1 MFSRVM
7 LALDLSE
14 LTSRMLDV
22 FYSVCLDPGTEVYLL
37 HVVRKSENFA
47 QTTPYSKKTYSRLKG
62 LAQDIKNAGYDNVEI
77 LWESNQDVL
86 DGIQKAVDQYDINLL
101 IMASHGKGVW
111 ASTFRGSST
120 FNAVRAIDI
129 PTLVVKGDYKCSDY
143 LQRILL
149 PTDFSR
155 KSLIALNFIRN
166 LRENVGEVIFVHVI
180 EGVRGDDE
188 LLENK
193 EMAEDML
200 VELCNEMQNFGIKSR
215 YVIADGGAA
224 SKEICKLAEE
234 ENCSIVITGK
244 TGAGPIKGLLMGS
257 TAQNILLNSG
267 RTLWVMPDEESDE

>member
-22 FYSVCLDPGTEVYLL
+22 LYSVCLDPETEVYLL
-37 HVVRKSENFA
+37 HVVRKAEDAAETSS
-47 QTTPYSKKTYSRLKG
+47 YYKKTYSRLKG
-62 LAQDIKNAGYDNVEI
+62 LAQDIRNAGYDNVKV
-77 LWESNQDVL
+77 LWETDEDILN
-86 DGIQKAVDQYDINLL
+86 GIRKAADQYNVNLM

-120 FNAVRAIDI
+120 FNAVRAIEI
-129 PTLVVKGDYKCSDY
+129 PTLIVKGDYKCDDY
-143 LQRILL
+143 LNRILL

-155 KSLIALNFIRN
+155 KSLIALNYIRN
-166 LRENVGEVIFVHVI
+166 LREHVGEVLFVHVI
-180 EGVRGDDE
+180 EGVRGDEE
-188 LLENK
+188 LTESK

-200 VELCNEMQNFGIKSR
+200 VELCNEMQNFGINSR
-215 YVIADGGAA
+215 YVIVDGGAA

-234 ENCSIVITGK
+234 ENCSLIISGR

-257 TAQNILLNSG
+257 TAQNILLNAS
-267 RTLWVMPDEESDE
+267 RTLWVMPDEESED

>member
-1 MFSRVM
+1 M

-22 FYSVCLDPGTEVYLL
+22 LYSVCLDPETEVYLL
-37 HVVRKSENFA
+37 HVVRKAEDAAETSS
-47 QTTPYSKKTYSRLKG
+47 YYKKTYSRLKG
-62 LAQDIKNAGYDNVEI
+62 LAQDIRNAGYDNVKV
-77 LWESNQDVL
+77 LWETDEDILN
-86 DGIQKAVDQYDINLL
+86 GIRKAADQYNVNLM

-120 FNAVRAIDI
+120 FNAVRAIEI
-129 PTLVVKGDYKCSDY
+129 PTLIVKGDYKCDDY
-143 LQRILL
+143 LNRILL

-155 KSLIALNFIRN
+155 KSLIALNYIRN
-166 LRENVGEVIFVHVI
+166 LREHVGEVLFVHVI
-180 EGVRGDDE
+180 EGVRGDEE
-188 LLENK
+188 LTESK

-200 VELCNEMQNFGIKSR
+200 VELCNEMQNFGINSR

-234 ENCSIVITGK
+234 ENCSLIISGR

-257 TAQNILLNSG
+257 TAQNILLNAN
-267 RTLWVMPDEESDE
+267 RTLWVMPDEESED

>member
-22 FYSVCLDPGTEVYLL
+22 FYSICLSPETEVHLL
-37 HVVRKSENFA
+37 HVVKRPEDYDKSSS
-47 QTTPYSKKTYSRLKG
+47 YYKKTYSRLSG
-62 LAQDIKNAGYDNVEI
+62 LAQDIKNAGYDKVEI
-77 LWESNQDVL
+77 LWESNPDVL
-86 DGIQKAVDQYDINLL
+86 NGIEKAVDQYDINLL
-101 IMASHGKGVW
+101 IMASHGKGLW

>member
-22 FYSVCLDPGTEVYLL
+22 LYSVCLDPETEVYLL
-37 HVVRKSENFA
+37 HVVRKAEDAAKTGS
-47 QTTPYSKKTYSRLKG
+47 YYKKTYSRLKG
-62 LAQDIKNAGYDNVEI
+62 LAQDIRNAGYDNVKV
-77 LWESNQDVL
+77 LWETDEDILN
-86 DGIQKAVDQYDINLL
+86 GIRKAADQYNVNLM

-120 FNAVRAIDI
+120 FNAVRAIEI
-129 PTLVVKGDYKCSDY
+129 PTLIVKGDYKCDDY
-143 LQRILL
+143 LNRILL

-155 KSLIALNFIRN
+155 KSLIALNYIRN
-166 LRENVGEVIFVHVI
+166 LREHVGEVLFVHVI
-180 EGVRGDDE
+180 EGVRGDEE
-188 LLENK
+188 LTESK

-200 VELCNEMQNFGIKSR
+200 VELCNEMQNFGINSR

-234 ENCSIVITGK
+234 ENCSLIISGR

-257 TAQNILLNSG
+257 TAQNILLNAS
-267 RTLWVMPDEESDE
+267 RTLWVMPDEDSED

>member
-22 FYSVCLDPGTEVYLL
+22 LYSVCLDPETEVYLL
-37 HVVRKSENFA
+37 HVVRKAEDAAETSS
-47 QTTPYSKKTYSRLKG
+47 YYKKTYSRLKG
-62 LAQDIKNAGYDNVEI
+62 LAQDIRNAGYDNVKV
-77 LWESNQDVL
+77 LWETDEDILN
-86 DGIQKAVDQYDINLL
+86 GIRKAADQYNVNLM

-120 FNAVRAIDI
+120 FNAVRAIEI
-129 PTLVVKGDYKCSDY
+129 PTLIVKGDYKCDDY
-143 LQRILL
+143 LNRILL

-155 KSLIALNFIRN
+155 KSLIALNYIRN
-166 LRENVGEVIFVHVI
+166 LREHVGEVLFVHVI
-180 EGVRGDDE
+180 EGVRGDEE
-188 LLENK
+188 LTESK

-200 VELCNEMQNFGIKSR
+200 VELCNEMQNFGINSR
-215 YVIADGGAA
+215 YVMADGGAA

-234 ENCSIVITGK
+234 ENCSLIISGR

-257 TAQNILLNSG
+257 TAQNILLNAS
-267 RTLWVMPDEESDE
+267 RTLWVMPDEESED

>member
-14 LTSRMLDV
+14 LTPRMLDV
-22 FYSVCLDPGTEVYLL
+22 FYSICLSPETEVHLL
-37 HVVRKSENFA
+37 HVVKRTEDYAKTSS
-47 QTTPYSKKTYSRLKG
+47 YYKKTYSRLNG
-62 LAQDIKNAGYDNVEI
+62 LAQNVKNAGYDKVEI
-77 LWESNQDVL
+77 LWESNPDVL
-86 DGIQKAVDQYDINLL
+86 DGIQKAVDQNDINLL
-101 IMASHGKGVW
+101 IMASHGKGLW

-120 FNAVRAIDI
+120 FNAARAIDI
-129 PTLVVKGDYKCSDY
+129 PILVVKGDYKCNDY

-180 EGVRGDDE
+180 EGIRGDDE

-200 VELCNEMQNFGIKSR
+200 KELCNEMQDFGIQSH

-234 ENCSIVITGK
+234 ENCSLVITGK

-257 TAQNILLNSG
+257 TAQNILLNCN

>member
-22 FYSVCLDPGTEVYLL
+22 LYSVCLDPETEVYLL
-37 HVVRKSENFA
+37 HVVRKAEDAAETSS
-47 QTTPYSKKTYSRLKG
+47 YYKKTYSRLKG
-62 LAQDIKNAGYDNVEI
+62 LAQDIRNAGYDNVKV
-77 LWESNQDVL
+77 LWETDEDILN
-86 DGIQKAVDQYDINLL
+86 GIRKAADQYNVNLM
-101 IMASHGKGVW
+101 IMASHRKGVW

-120 FNAVRAIDI
+120 FNAVRAIEI
-129 PTLVVKGDYKCSDY
+129 PTLIVKGDYKCDDY
-143 LQRILL
+143 LNRILL

-155 KSLIALNFIRN
+155 KSLIALNYIRN
-166 LRENVGEVIFVHVI
+166 LREHVGEVLFVHVI
-180 EGVRGDDE
+180 EGVRGDEE
-188 LLENK
+188 LTESK

-200 VELCNEMQNFGIKSR
+200 VELCNEMQNFGINSR

-234 ENCSIVITGK
+234 ENCSLIISGR

-257 TAQNILLNSG
+257 TAQNILLNAS
-267 RTLWVMPDEESDE
+267 RTLWVMPDEESED

>member
-22 FYSVCLDPGTEVYLL
+22 LYSVCLDPETEVYLL
-37 HVVRKSENFA
+37 HVVRKAEDAAETSS
-47 QTTPYSKKTYSRLKG
+47 YYKKTYSRLKG
-62 LAQDIKNAGYDNVEI
+62 LAQDIRNAGYDDVKV
-77 LWESNQDVL
+77 LWETDEDILN
-86 DGIQKAVDQYDINLL
+86 GIRKAADQYNVNLM

-120 FNAVRAIDI
+120 FNAVRAIEI
-129 PTLVVKGDYKCSDY
+129 PTLIVKGDYKCDDY
-143 LQRILL
+143 LNRILL

-155 KSLIALNFIRN
+155 KSLIALNYIRN
-166 LRENVGEVIFVHVI
+166 LREHVGEVLFVHVI
-180 EGVRGDDE
+180 EGVRGDEDLTE
-188 LLENK
+188 SK

-200 VELCNEMQNFGIKSR
+200 VELCNEMQNFGINSR

-234 ENCSIVITGK
+234 ENCSLIISGR

-257 TAQNILLNSG
+257 TAQNILLNAS
-267 RTLWVMPDEESDE
+267 RTLWVMPDEESED

>member
-22 FYSVCLDPGTEVYLL
+22 LYSVCLDPETEVYLL
-37 HVVRKSENFA
+37 HVVRKAEDAAETSS
-47 QTTPYSKKTYSRLKG
+47 YYKKTYSRLKG
-62 LAQDIKNAGYDNVEI
+62 LAQDIRNAGYDNVKV
-77 LWESNQDVL
+77 LWETDEDILN
-86 DGIQKAVDQYDINLL
+86 GIRKAADQYNVNLM

-120 FNAVRAIDI
+120 FNAVRAIEI
-129 PTLVVKGDYKCSDY
+129 PTLIVKGDYKCDDY
-143 LQRILL
+143 LNRILL

-155 KSLIALNFIRN
+155 KSLIALNYIRN
-166 LRENVGEVIFVHVI
+166 LREHVGEVLFVHVI
-180 EGVRGDDE
+180 EGVRGDEE
-188 LLENK
+188 LTESK

-200 VELCNEMQNFGIKSR
+200 VELCNEMQNFGINSQ

-234 ENCSIVITGK
+234 ENCSLIISGR

-257 TAQNILLNSG
+257 TAQNILLNAS
-267 RTLWVMPDEESDE
+267 RTLWVMPDEDSED

>member
-22 FYSVCLDPGTEVYLL
+22 LYSVCLDPETEVYLL
-37 HVVRKSENFA
+37 HVVRKAEDAAETSS
-47 QTTPYSKKTYSRLKG
+47 YYKKTYSRLKG
-62 LAQDIKNAGYDNVEI
+62 LAQDIRNAGYDNVKV
-77 LWESNQDVL
+77 LWETDEDILN
-86 DGIQKAVDQYDINLL
+86 GIRKAADQYNVNLM

-120 FNAVRAIDI
+120 FNAVRAIEI
-129 PTLVVKGDYKCSDY
+129 PTLIVKGDYKCDDY
-143 LQRILL
+143 LNRILL

-155 KSLIALNFIRN
+155 KSLIALNYIRN
-166 LRENVGEVIFVHVI
+166 LREHVGEVLFVHVI
-180 EGVRGDDE
+180 EGVRGDEE
-188 LLENK
+188 LTESK

-200 VELCNEMQNFGIKSR
+200 VELCNEMQNFGINSR

-234 ENCSIVITGK
+234 ENCSLIISGR

-257 TAQNILLNSG
+257 TAQNILLNAS
-267 RTLWVMPDEESDE
+267 RTLWVMPDEESED

>member
-14 LTSRMLDV
+14 LTPRMLDV
-22 FYSVCLDPGTEVYLL
+22 FYSICLSPETEVHLL
-37 HVVRKSENFA
+37 HVVKRPEDYAKTS
-47 QTTPYSKKTYSRLKG
+47 PYYKKTYSRLNG
-62 LAQDIKNAGYDNVEI
+62 LAQDIKNAGYDKVEI
-77 LWESNQDVL
+77 LWESNPDVL
-86 DGIQKAVDQYDINLL
+86 NGIQKAVDQYDINLL
-101 IMASHGKGVW
+101 IMASHGKGLW

-244 TGAGPIKGLLMGS
+244 TGAGPIKGRLMGI
-257 TAQNILLNSG
+257 TAQNILVNSG

>member
-22 FYSVCLDPGTEVYLL
+22 LYSVCLDPETEVYLL
-37 HVVRKSENFA
+37 HVVRKAEDAAETSS
-47 QTTPYSKKTYSRLKG
+47 YYKKTYSRLKG
-62 LAQDIKNAGYDNVEI
+62 LAQDIRNAGYDNVKV
-77 LWESNQDVL
+77 LWETDEDILN
-86 DGIQKAVDQYDINLL
+86 GIRKAADQYNVNLM

-120 FNAVRAIDI
+120 FNAVRAIEI
-129 PTLVVKGDYKCSDY
+129 PTLIVKGDYKCDDY
-143 LQRILL
+143 LNRILL

-155 KSLIALNFIRN
+155 KSLIALNYIRN
-166 LRENVGEVIFVHVI
+166 LREHVGEVLFVHVI
-180 EGVRGDDE
+180 EGVRGDEE
-188 LLENK
+188 LTESK

-200 VELCNEMQNFGIKSR
+200 VELCNEMQNFGINSR

-234 ENCSIVITGK
+234 ENCSLIISGR

-257 TAQNILLNSG
+257 TAQNILLNAN
-267 RTLWVMPDEESDE
+267 RTLWVMPDEESED

>member
-22 FYSVCLDPGTEVYLL
+22 LYSVCLDPETEVYLL
-37 HVVRKSENFA
+37 HVVRKAEDAAETSS
-47 QTTPYSKKTYSRLKG
+47 YYKKTYSRLKG
-62 LAQDIKNAGYDNVEI
+62 LAQDIRNAGYDNVKV
-77 LWESNQDVL
+77 LWETDEDILN
-86 DGIQKAVDQYDINLL
+86 GIRKAADQYNVNLM

-120 FNAVRAIDI
+120 FNAVRAIEI
-129 PTLVVKGDYKCSDY
+129 PTLIVKGDYKCDDY
-143 LQRILL
+143 LNRILL

-155 KSLIALNFIRN
+155 KSLIALNYIRN
-166 LRENVGEVIFVHVI
+166 LREHVGEVLFVHVI
-180 EGVRGDDE
+180 EGVRGDEE
-188 LLENK
+188 LTESK

-200 VELCNEMQNFGIKSR
+200 VELCNEMQNFGINSR

-234 ENCSIVITGK
+234 ENCSLIISGR
-244 TGAGPIKGLLMGS
+244 TGAGPIKGLRMGS
-257 TAQNILLNSG
+257 TAQNILLNAS
-267 RTLWVMPDEESDE
+267 RTLWVMPDEDSED

>member
-47 QTTPYSKKTYSRLKG
+47 QTTPYYKKTYSRLKG

-180 EGVRGDDE
+180 EGVRGDEE
-188 LLENK
+188 LRENR

-200 VELCNEMQNFGIKSR
+200 QELCNEMQDFSIQSR

-224 SKEICKLAEE
+224 SKEVCKLAEE
-234 ENCSIVITGK
+234 ENCSLVITGK

-257 TAQNILLNSG
+257 TAQNILLNAS

>member
-22 FYSVCLDPGTEVYLL
+22 FYSVCLNPGTEVYLL
-37 HVVRKSENFA
+37 HVVKKTENFP
-47 QTTPYSKKTYSRLKG
+47 QTAPYYKKTYSRLKG
-62 LAQDIKNAGYDNVEI
+62 LAQDIRNAGYDNVEI
-77 LWESNQDVL
+77 LWVSNPDVL

-101 IMASHGKGVW
+101 LMASHGKGVW

-120 FNAVRAIDI
+120 FNVVRAIDI
-129 PTLVVKGDYKCSDY
+129 PTLVIKGDYKCDDC
-143 LQRILL
+143 LRRILL

-166 LRENVGEVIFVHVI
+166 LRENVGEVIFLHVI

-200 VELCNEMQNFGIKSR
+200 LELCNEMQDFGIKSR

-224 SKEICKLAEE
+224 SKEVCKLAEE
-234 ENCSIVITGK
+234 ENCSLIFTGR

-257 TAQNILLNSG
+257 TAQNILLNAN

>member
-1 MFSRVM
+1 M
-7 LALDLSE
+7 LDLSE
-14 LTSRMLDV
+14 LTPRMLDV
-22 FYSVCLDPGTEVYLL
+22 FYSICLSPETEVHLL
-37 HVVRKSENFA
+37 HVVKRPEDYAKTS
-47 QTTPYSKKTYSRLKG
+47 PYYKKTYSRLNG
-62 LAQDIKNAGYDNVEI
+62 LAQDIKNAGYDKVEI
-77 LWESNQDVL
+77 LWESNPDVL
-86 DGIQKAVDQYDINLL
+86 NGIQKAVDQYDINLL
-101 IMASHGKGVW
+101 IMASHGKGLW

>member
-22 FYSVCLDPGTEVYLL
+22 LYSVCLDPETEVYLL
-37 HVVRKSENFA
+37 HVVRKAEDAAETSS
-47 QTTPYSKKTYSRLKG
+47 YYKKTYSRLKG
-62 LAQDIKNAGYDNVEI
+62 LAQDIRNAGYDDVKV
-77 LWESNQDVL
+77 LWETDEDILN
-86 DGIQKAVDQYDINLL
+86 GIRKAADQYNVNLM

-120 FNAVRAIDI
+120 FNAVRAIEI
-129 PTLVVKGDYKCSDY
+129 PTLIVKGDYKCDDY
-143 LQRILL
+143 LNRILL

-155 KSLIALNFIRN
+155 KSLIALNYIRN
-166 LRENVGEVIFVHVI
+166 LREHVGEVLFVHVI
-180 EGVRGDDE
+180 EGVRGDEE
-188 LLENK
+188 LTESK

-200 VELCNEMQNFGIKSR
+200 VELCNEMQNFGINSR

-234 ENCSIVITGK
+234 ENCSLIISGR

-257 TAQNILLNSG
+257 TAQNILLNAS
-267 RTLWVMPDEESDE
+267 RTLWVMPDEDSED

>member
-47 QTTPYSKKTYSRLKG
+47 QTTPYYKKTYSRLKG
-62 LAQDIKNAGYDNVEI
+62 LAQDIRNAGYDNVEI
-77 LWESNQDVL
+77 LWEGNQDVL

-101 IMASHGKGVW
+101 LMASHGKGVW

-120 FNAVRAIDI
+120 FNVVRAIDI
-129 PTLVVKGDYKCSDY
+129 PTLVIKGDYKCSDY

-180 EGVRGDDE
+180 EGVRGDEE
-188 LLENK
+188 LRENR

-200 VELCNEMQNFGIKSR
+200 QELCNEMQDFSIQSR

-224 SKEICKLAEE
+224 SKEVCKLAEE
-234 ENCSIVITGK
+234 ENCSLVITGK

-257 TAQNILLNSG
+257 TAQNILLNAS

>member
-1 MFSRVM
+1 MFSQVM

-22 FYSVCLDPGTEVYLL
+22 LYSVCLDPETEVYLL
-37 HVVRKSENFA
+37 HVVRKAEDAAETSS
-47 QTTPYSKKTYSRLKG
+47 YYKKTYSRLKG
-62 LAQDIKNAGYDNVEI
+62 LAQDIRNAGYDNVKV
-77 LWESNQDVL
+77 LWETDEDILN
-86 DGIQKAVDQYDINLL
+86 GIRKAADQYNVNLM

-120 FNAVRAIDI
+120 FNAVRAIEI
-129 PTLVVKGDYKCSDY
+129 PTLIVKGDYKCDDY
-143 LQRILL
+143 LNRILL

-155 KSLIALNFIRN
+155 KSLIALNYIRN
-166 LRENVGEVIFVHVI
+166 LREHVGEVLFVHVI
-180 EGVRGDDE
+180 EGVRGDEE
-188 LLENK
+188 LTESK

-200 VELCNEMQNFGIKSR
+200 VELCNEMQNFGINSR

-234 ENCSIVITGK
+234 ENCSLIISGR

-257 TAQNILLNSG
+257 TAQNILLNAS
-267 RTLWVMPDEESDE
+267 RTLWVMPDEESED

>member
-22 FYSVCLDPGTEVYLL
+22 LYSVCLDPETEVYLL
-37 HVVRKSENFA
+37 HVVRKAEDAAETSS
-47 QTTPYSKKTYSRLKG
+47 YYKKTYSRLKG
-62 LAQDIKNAGYDNVEI
+62 LAQDIRNAGYDNVKV
-77 LWESNQDVL
+77 LWETDEDILN
-86 DGIQKAVDQYDINLL
+86 GIRKAADQYNVNLM

-120 FNAVRAIDI
+120 FNAVRAIEI
-129 PTLVVKGDYKCSDY
+129 PTLIVKGDYKCDDY
-143 LQRILL
+143 LNRILL

-155 KSLIALNFIRN
+155 KSLIALNYIRN
-166 LRENVGEVIFVHVI
+166 LREHVGEVLFVHVI
-180 EGVRGDDE
+180 EGVRGDEE
-188 LLENK
+188 LTESK

-200 VELCNEMQNFGIKSR
+200 VELCNEMQNFGINSR

-234 ENCSIVITGK
+234 ENCSLIISGR

-257 TAQNILLNSG
+257 TAQNILLNAS
-267 RTLWVMPDEESDE
+267 RTLWVMPDEDSED

>member
-1 MFSRVM
+1 M
-7 LALDLSE
+7 D
-14 LTSRMLDV
+14 
-22 FYSVCLDPGTEVYLL
+22 
-37 HVVRKSENFA
+37 
-47 QTTPYSKKTYSRLKG
+47 
-62 LAQDIKNAGYDNVEI
+62 I
-77 LWESNQDVL
+77 LWESNPDVL
-86 DGIQKAVDQYDINLL
+86 NGIQKAVDQYDINLL
-101 IMASHGKGVW
+101 LMASHGKGIW
-111 ASTFRGSST
+111 ASTFRGSNT

-200 VELCNEMQNFGIKSR
+200 KELCNEMQDFGIQSR

-224 SKEICKLAEE
+224 SREICKLAEE
-234 ENCSIVITGK
+234 ENCSLVITGK

-257 TAQNILLNSG
+257 TAQNILLNCS
-267 RTLWVMPDEESDE
+267 RTLWVMPDEESED

>member
-22 FYSVCLDPGTEVYLL
+22 LYSVCLDPETEVYLL
-37 HVVRKSENFA
+37 HVVRKAEDAAETSS
-47 QTTPYSKKTYSRLKG
+47 YYKKTYSRLKG
-62 LAQDIKNAGYDNVEI
+62 LAQDIRNAGYDNVKV
-77 LWESNQDVL
+77 LWETDEDILN
-86 DGIQKAVDQYDINLL
+86 GIRKAADQYNVNLM

-120 FNAVRAIDI
+120 FNAVRAIEI
-129 PTLVVKGDYKCSDY
+129 PTLIVKGDYKCDDY
-143 LQRILL
+143 LNRILL

-155 KSLIALNFIRN
+155 KSLIALNYIRN
-166 LRENVGEVIFVHVI
+166 LREHVGEVLFVHVI
-180 EGVRGDDE
+180 EGVRGDEDLTE
-188 LLENK
+188 SK

-200 VELCNEMQNFGIKSR
+200 VELCNEMQNFGINSR

-234 ENCSIVITGK
+234 ENCSLIISGR

-257 TAQNILLNSG
+257 TAQNILLNAS
-267 RTLWVMPDEESDE
+267 RTLWVMPDEESED

>member
-22 FYSVCLDPGTEVYLL
+22 LYSVCLDPETEVYLL
-37 HVVRKSENFA
+37 HVVRKAEDAAETSS
-47 QTTPYSKKTYSRLKG
+47 YYKKTYSRLKG
-62 LAQDIKNAGYDNVEI
+62 LAQDIRNAGYDNVKV
-77 LWESNQDVL
+77 LWETDEDILN
-86 DGIQKAVDQYDINLL
+86 GIRKAADQYNVNLM

-120 FNAVRAIDI
+120 FNAVRAIEI
-129 PTLVVKGDYKCSDY
+129 PTLIVKGDYKCDDY
-143 LQRILL
+143 LNRILL

-155 KSLIALNFIRN
+155 KSLIALNYIRN
-166 LRENVGEVIFVHVI
+166 LREHVGEVLFVHVI
-180 EGVRGDDE
+180 EGVRGDEE
-188 LLENK
+188 LTESK

-200 VELCNEMQNFGIKSR
+200 VELCNEMQNFGINSR

-234 ENCSIVITGK
+234 ENCSLIISGR

-257 TAQNILLNSG
+257 TAQNILLNAS
-267 RTLWVMPDEESDE
+267 RTLWVMPDEESEE

>member
-22 FYSVCLDPGTEVYLL
+22 FYSICLSPETEVHLL
-37 HVVRKSENFA
+37 HVVKRPEDYDKSSS
-47 QTTPYSKKTYSRLKG
+47 YYKKTYSRLSG
-62 LAQDIKNAGYDNVEI
+62 LAQDIKNAGYDKVEI
-77 LWESNQDVL
+77 LWESNPDVL
-86 DGIQKAVDQYDINLL
+86 NGIQKAVDQYDINLL
-101 IMASHGKGVW
+101 IMASHGKGLW

-180 EGVRGDDE
+180 EGARGDDE

>member
-22 FYSVCLDPGTEVYLL
+22 LYSVCLDPETEVYLL
-37 HVVRKSENFA
+37 HVVRKAEDAAETSS
-47 QTTPYSKKTYSRLKG
+47 YYKKTYSRLKG
-62 LAQDIKNAGYDNVEI
+62 LAQDIRNAGYDNVKV
-77 LWESNQDVL
+77 LWETDEDILN
-86 DGIQKAVDQYDINLL
+86 GIRKAADQYNLNL
-101 IMASHGKGVW
+101 MIMASHGKGVW

-120 FNAVRAIDI
+120 FNAVRAIEI
-129 PTLVVKGDYKCSDY
+129 PTLIVKGDYKCDDY
-143 LQRILL
+143 LNRILL

-155 KSLIALNFIRN
+155 KSLIALNYIRN
-166 LRENVGEVIFVHVI
+166 LREHVGEVLFVHVI
-180 EGVRGDDE
+180 EGVRGDEE
-188 LLENK
+188 LTESK

-200 VELCNEMQNFGIKSR
+200 VELCNEMQNFGINSR

-234 ENCSIVITGK
+234 ENCSLIISGR

-257 TAQNILLNSG
+257 TAQNILLNAS
-267 RTLWVMPDEESDE
+267 RTLWVMPDEDSED

>member
-22 FYSVCLDPGTEVYLL
+22 LYSVCLDPETEVYLL
-37 HVVRKSENFA
+37 HVVRKAEDAAETSS
-47 QTTPYSKKTYSRLKG
+47 YYKKTYSRLKG
-62 LAQDIKNAGYDNVEI
+62 LAQDIRNAGYDNVKV
-77 LWESNQDVL
+77 LWETDEDILN
-86 DGIQKAVDQYDINLL
+86 GIRKAADQYNVNLM

-120 FNAVRAIDI
+120 FNAVRAIEI
-129 PTLVVKGDYKCSDY
+129 PTLIVKGDYKCDDY
-143 LQRILL
+143 LNRILL

-155 KSLIALNFIRN
+155 KSLIALNYIRN
-166 LRENVGEVIFVHVI
+166 LREHVGEVLFVHVI
-180 EGVRGDDE
+180 EGVRGDEDLTE
-188 LLENK
+188 SK

-200 VELCNEMQNFGIKSR
+200 VELCNEMQNFGINSR

-234 ENCSIVITGK
+234 ENCSLIISGR

-257 TAQNILLNSG
+257 TAQNILLNAS
-267 RTLWVMPDEESDE
+267 RTLWVMPDEDSED

>member
-14 LTSRMLDV
+14 LTPRMLDV
-22 FYSVCLDPGTEVYLL
+22 FYSICLDPETEVYLL
-37 HVVRKSENFA
+37 HVVKKAENFA
-47 QTTPYSKKTYSRLKG
+47 KSSAYYKKTYSRLNG
-62 LAQDIKNAGYDNVEI
+62 LAQDIRKAGYDKAVV
-77 LWESNQDVL
+77 LWESNPDVL
-86 DGIQKAVDQYDINLL
+86 NGIQKTVDQYDINLL
-101 IMASHGKGVW
+101 IMASHGKGLW
-111 ASTFRGSST
+111 ASTFRGSNT

-129 PTLVVKGDYKCSDY
+129 PTLVVKGDYKCGDY

-180 EGVRGDDE
+180 EGVRGVDV

-200 VELCNEMQNFGIKSR
+200 KELCNEMQDFGIQS
-215 YVIADGGAA
+215 
-224 SKEICKLAEE
+224 
-234 ENCSIVITGK
+234 
-244 TGAGPIKGLLMGS
+244 
-257 TAQNILLNSG
+257 
-267 RTLWVMPDEESDE
+267 

>member
-14 LTSRMLDV
+14 LTPRMLDV
-22 FYSVCLDPGTEVYLL
+22 FYSICLDPETEVYLL
-37 HVVRKSENFA
+37 HVVKKAENFA
-47 QTTPYSKKTYSRLKG
+47 RSSAYYKKTYSRLNG
-62 LAQDIKNAGYDNVEI
+62 LAQDIQKAGYDNVEI
-77 LWESNQDVL
+77 LWESNPDVL
-86 DGIQKAVDQYDINLL
+86 NGIQKAVDQYDINLL
-101 IMASHGKGVW
+101 LMASHGKGIW
-111 ASTFRGSST
+111 ASTFRGSNT

-193 EMAEDML
+193 EIAAAYEYVKRSGKALHFMGLTSHGGVHSSLNHSAPARPGVTIRYSADT
-200 VELCNEMQNFGIKSR
+200 FSPFSR
-215 YVIADGGAA
+215 I
-224 SKEICKLAEE
+224 S
-234 ENCSIVITGK
+234 
-244 TGAGPIKGLLMGS
+244 
-257 TAQNILLNSG
+257 
-267 RTLWVMPDEESDE
+267 

>member
-22 FYSVCLDPGTEVYLL
+22 LYSVCLDPETEVYLL
-37 HVVRKSENFA
+37 HVVRKAEDAAETSS
-47 QTTPYSKKTYSRLKG
+47 YYKKTYSRLKG
-62 LAQDIKNAGYDNVEI
+62 LAQDIRNAGYDNVKV
-77 LWESNQDVL
+77 LWETDEDILN
-86 DGIQKAVDQYDINLL
+86 GIRKAADQYNVNLM

-120 FNAVRAIDI
+120 FNAVRAIEI
-129 PTLVVKGDYKCSDY
+129 PTLIVKGDYKCDDY
-143 LQRILL
+143 LNRILL

-155 KSLIALNFIRN
+155 KSLIALNYIRN
-166 LRENVGEVIFVHVI
+166 LREHVGEVLFVHVI
-180 EGVRGDDE
+180 EGVRGDEE
-188 LLENK
+188 LTESK

-200 VELCNEMQNFGIKSR
+200 VELCNEMQNFGISSR

-234 ENCSIVITGK
+234 ENCSLIISGR

-257 TAQNILLNSG
+257 TAQNILLNAS
-267 RTLWVMPDEESDE
+267 RTLWVMPDEESED

>member
-22 FYSVCLDPGTEVYLL
+22 FYSICLSPETEVHLL
-37 HVVRKSENFA
+37 HVVKRPEDYDKSSS
-47 QTTPYSKKTYSRLKG
+47 YYKKTYSRLSG
-62 LAQDIKNAGYDNVEI
+62 LAQDIKNAGYDKVEI
-77 LWESNQDVL
+77 LWESNPDVL
-86 DGIQKAVDQYDINLL
+86 NGIQKAVDQYDINLL
-101 IMASHGKGVW
+101 IMASHGKGLW

-129 PTLVVKGDYKCSDY
+129 PTLVVKGDYKCNDY

>member
-22 FYSVCLDPGTEVYLL
+22 LYSVCLDPETEVYLL
-37 HVVRKSENFA
+37 HVVRKAEDAAETSS
-47 QTTPYSKKTYSRLKG
+47 YYKKTYSRLKG
-62 LAQDIKNAGYDNVEI
+62 LAQDIRNAGYDNVKV
-77 LWESNQDVL
+77 LWETDEDILN
-86 DGIQKAVDQYDINLL
+86 GIRKAADQYNVNLM

-120 FNAVRAIDI
+120 FNAVRAIEI
-129 PTLVVKGDYKCSDY
+129 PTLIVKGDYKCDDY
-143 LQRILL
+143 LNRILL

-155 KSLIALNFIRN
+155 KSLIALNYIRN
-166 LRENVGEVIFVHVI
+166 LREHVGEVLFVHVI
-180 EGVRGDDE
+180 EGVRGNEE
-188 LLENK
+188 LTESK

-200 VELCNEMQNFGIKSR
+200 VELCNEMQNFGINSR

-234 ENCSIVITGK
+234 ENCSLIISGR

-257 TAQNILLNSG
+257 TAQNILLNAS
-267 RTLWVMPDEESDE
+267 RTLWVMPDEESED

>member
-22 FYSVCLDPGTEVYLL
+22 LYSVCLDPETEIYLL
-37 HVVRKSENFA
+37 HVVRKAEDAAETSS
-47 QTTPYSKKTYSRLKG
+47 YYKKTYSRLKG
-62 LAQDIKNAGYDNVEI
+62 LAQDIRNAGYDNVKV
-77 LWESNQDVL
+77 LWETDEDILN
-86 DGIQKAVDQYDINLL
+86 GIRKAADQYNVNLM

-120 FNAVRAIDI
+120 FNAVRAIEI
-129 PTLVVKGDYKCSDY
+129 PTLIVKGDYKCDDY
-143 LQRILL
+143 LNRILL

-155 KSLIALNFIRN
+155 KSLIALNYIRN
-166 LRENVGEVIFVHVI
+166 LREHVGEVLFVHVI
-180 EGVRGDDE
+180 EGVRGDEE
-188 LLENK
+188 LTESK

-200 VELCNEMQNFGIKSR
+200 VELCNEMQNFGINSR

-234 ENCSIVITGK
+234 ENCSLIISGR

-257 TAQNILLNSG
+257 TAQNILLNAS
-267 RTLWVMPDEESDE
+267 RTLWVMPDEDSED

>member
-22 FYSVCLDPGTEVYLL
+22 LYSVCLDPETEVYLL
-37 HVVRKSENFA
+37 HVVRKAEDAAETSS
-47 QTTPYSKKTYSRLKG
+47 YYKKTYSRLKG
-62 LAQDIKNAGYDNVEI
+62 LAQDIRNAGYDNVKV
-77 LWESNQDVL
+77 LWETDEDILN
-86 DGIQKAVDQYDINLL
+86 GIRKAADQYNVNLM

-120 FNAVRAIDI
+120 FNAVRAIEI
-129 PTLVVKGDYKCSDY
+129 PTLIVKGDYKCDDY
-143 LQRILL
+143 LKRILL

-155 KSLIALNFIRN
+155 KSLIALNYIRN
-166 LRENVGEVIFVHVI
+166 LREHVGEVLFVHVI
-180 EGVRGDDE
+180 EGVRGDEE
-188 LLENK
+188 LTESK

-200 VELCNEMQNFGIKSR
+200 VELCNEMQNFGINSR

-234 ENCSIVITGK
+234 ENCSLIISGR

-257 TAQNILLNSG
+257 TAQNILLNAS
-267 RTLWVMPDEESDE
+267 RTLWVMPDEESED

>member
-22 FYSVCLDPGTEVYLL
+22 LYSVCLDPETEVYLL
-37 HVVRKSENFA
+37 HVVRKAEDAAETSS
-47 QTTPYSKKTYSRLKG
+47 YYKKTYSRLKG
-62 LAQDIKNAGYDNVEI
+62 LAQDIRNAGYDNVKV
-77 LWESNQDVL
+77 LWETDEDILN
-86 DGIQKAVDQYDINLL
+86 GIRKAADQYNVNLM

-120 FNAVRAIDI
+120 FNAVRAIEI
-129 PTLVVKGDYKCSDY
+129 PTLIVKGDYKCDDY
-143 LQRILL
+143 LKRILL

-155 KSLIALNFIRN
+155 KSLIALNYIRN
-166 LRENVGEVIFVHVI
+166 LREHVGEVLFVHVI
-180 EGVRGDDE
+180 EGVRGDEE
-188 LLENK
+188 LTESK

-200 VELCNEMQNFGIKSR
+200 VELCNEMQNFGINSR

-234 ENCSIVITGK
+234 ENCSLIISGR

-257 TAQNILLNSG
+257 TAQNILLNAS
-267 RTLWVMPDEESDE
+267 RTLWVMPDEDSED

>member
-22 FYSVCLDPGTEVYLL
+22 LYSVCLDPETEVYLL
-37 HVVRKSENFA
+37 HVVRKAEDAAETSS
-47 QTTPYSKKTYSRLKG
+47 YYKKTYSRLKG
-62 LAQDIKNAGYDNVEI
+62 LAQDIRNAGYDNVKV
-77 LWESNQDVL
+77 LWETDEDILN
-86 DGIQKAVDQYDINLL
+86 GIRKAADQYNVNLM

-120 FNAVRAIDI
+120 FNAVRAIEI
-129 PTLVVKGDYKCSDY
+129 PTLIVKGDYKCDDY
-143 LQRILL
+143 LNRILL

-155 KSLIALNFIRN
+155 KSLIALNYIRN
-166 LRENVGEVIFVHVI
+166 LREHVGEVLFVHVI
-180 EGVRGDDE
+180 EGVRGDEE
-188 LLENK
+188 LTESK

-200 VELCNEMQNFGIKSR
+200 VELCNEMQNFGINSW

-234 ENCSIVITGK
+234 ENCSLIISGR

-257 TAQNILLNSG
+257 TAQNILLNAS
-267 RTLWVMPDEESDE
+267 RTLWVMPDEDSED